1 MKSGLPGVF
10 LLILTI
16 TAAGCRQGEPS
27 LRKMTALE
35 AAELLSFEVGAWET
49 TMLSAGPDGEE
60 TRQLFHVLTSWKER
74 GKSVVSIIRLREGP
88 GANMEIDIS
97 QEQEYHPRKG
107 LIIARKTTRYGD
119 RTAHTAVEITHRS
132 FHPATRTIEARRV
145 SPEVPAGHRMK
156 VSTRLI
162 GSDRSETSWEWWGE
176 GKLLSSRKFHNKRV
190 KLP

>member
-1 MKSGLPGVF
+1 MKTGLPGVF
-10 LLILTI
+10 LLILAI
-16 TAAGCRQGEPS
+16 TAAGCRRGEPP

-49 TMLSAGPDGEE
+49 TRLSTGPGGEE

-88 GANMEIDIS
+88 GAKMEIDIS
-97 QEQEYHPRKG
+97 QEQEYYPRKG

-119 RTAHTAVEITHRS
+119 HTAHTAVEITHRS
-132 FHPATRTIEARRV
+132 FHSATRTIEERRV
-145 SPEVPAGHRMK
+145 SPEMPAGHRMK
-156 VSTRLI
+156 ASTRLV
-162 GSDRSETSWEWWGE
+162 GSDRSETSWKWWGE
-176 GKLLSSRKFHNKRV
+176 GKLLSSGKFHNKRV